1 MQMHLNAHLN
11 VEHLNAHSHAS
22 INVVMHLL
30 LNVYLAFAF
39 ECDPQTFGLS
49 NAQPNV
55 LSNACVII

>member
-11 VEHLNAHSHAS
+11 VEHLNAHSYAS
-22 INVVMHLL
+22 IHFFMHLL

-55 LSNACVII
+55 QSNTCVIL